1 MLDDMY
7 RNVNRRN
14 LTDHGGGPPNPERT
28 PLTPAE
34 IIEKDYEKNSRL
46 SLLDYSRR
54 HQTPAAEASPATP
67 ADEGS
72 AAVAADDRTAATKL
86 QHEDAISDDRML
98 GGAGAGNGDM
108 PATPTAARL
117 ARAYDEQLRRRKRL
131 IDRMTKALR
140 QHGPKLGGGWDEV
153 EDLKHVNELLE
164 NATEFIESAI

>member
-1 MLDDMY
+1 MDDMY

-28 PLTPAE
+28 PL
-34 IIEKDYEKNSRL
+34 
-46 SLLDYSRR
+46 
-54 HQTPAAEASPATP
+54 
-67 ADEGS
+67 
-72 AAVAADDRTAATKL
+72 
-86 QHEDAISDDRML
+86 
-98 GGAGAGNGDM
+98 NGDM

-131 IDRMTKALR
+131 LDRMTKALR